1 MYTYD
6 AMTEPDRLFFHSP
19 LTFASLS
26 LSPTFT
32 GLGVSSVR
40 LDGSMSLDQRK
51 AIIEKFTTDPTV
63 SVFLMSLKAGG
74 VAINLTAA
82 SRCFLMDP

>member
-1 MYTYD
+1 
-6 AMTEPDRLFFHSP
+6 
-19 LTFASLS
+19 
-26 LSPTFT
+26 
-32 GLGVSSVR
+32 
-40 LDGSMSLDQRK
+40 MSLDQRK
-51 AIIEKFTTDPTV
+51 AIIETFSTDPSV